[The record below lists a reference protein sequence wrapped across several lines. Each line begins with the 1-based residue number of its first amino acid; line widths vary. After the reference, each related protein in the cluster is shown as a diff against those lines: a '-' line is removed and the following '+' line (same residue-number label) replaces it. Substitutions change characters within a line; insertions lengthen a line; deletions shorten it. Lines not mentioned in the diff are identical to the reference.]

1 MTLTLK
7 KPAVSTLGPLGAPPR
22 SLANMPGC
30 QCHHA
35 NTLGEDAEAV
45 EAKAEEPVIA
55 KSLAEVQHPD
65 ALGAPDPPQ
74 HIYWRMPKTFLH

>member
-1 MTLTLK
+1 MK
-7 KPAVSTLGPLGAPPR
+7 KPAVSTLGPLGVPPM
-22 SLANMPGC
+22 SLVHMPGC

-55 KSLAEVQHPD
+55 KHMQRFSIPMLLVRLILRSTFIGACPGHSLIE
-65 ALGAPDPPQ
+65 
-74 HIYWRMPKTFLH
+74 